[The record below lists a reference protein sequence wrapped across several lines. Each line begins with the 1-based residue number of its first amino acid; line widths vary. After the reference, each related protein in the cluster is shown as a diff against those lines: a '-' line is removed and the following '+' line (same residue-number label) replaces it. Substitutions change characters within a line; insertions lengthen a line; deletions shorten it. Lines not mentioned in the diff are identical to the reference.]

1 MNLYI
6 LQNPNPISV
15 DALNV
20 TRVDNDITFAITTNN
35 TANRQ
40 ERVDTF
46 TLYYD
51 LLSSRSDFDDST
63 QWTIGYNPEYQMQ
76 GGGPLFII
84 YNTFKESF
92 PTKGKS
98 GTFTARRDNVNI
110 VFSLYVPFKN
120 SPLDDCSLLVTC
132 EDITKITADES
143 FSAPIVVTDRLA
155 VRPLALPSVRA
166 VSTTAVGQDLDV
178 VLQLCKD
185 GQDINRT
192 ATLYLACDTGSLS
205 SSVIK
210 TNSSGQAT
218 VRIYGDPHRVGEPG
232 VLNVGF
238 KYWSGEL
245 YVNYTTP

>member
-1 MNLYI
+1 MNLYT
-6 LQNPNPISV
+6 LQNTNPISV
-15 DALNV
+15 SAVDV
-20 TRVDNDITFAITTNN
+20 TRVDNAITFAVTTIN
-35 TANRQ
+35 TADKNP
-40 ERVDTF
+40 RVDTF
-46 TLYYD
+46 TLDYS
-51 LLSSRSDFDDST
+51 LLSARSDFEDST
-63 QWTIGYNPEYQMQ
+63 QWTIGYNPEYAPQ

-84 YNTFKESF
+84 YNTFKETF

-110 VFSLYVPFKN
+110 IFSLYVPFKN
-120 SPLDDCSLLVTC
+120 SSLDECSLLVVS
-132 EDITKITADES
+132 EDITKITADSS
-143 FSAPIVVTDRLA
+143 FSAPIVVTDRLSI
-155 VRPLALPSVRA
+155 RPLVMPSVRA
-166 VSTTAVGQDLDV
+166 VSTIVVMQDLDI

-185 GQDINRT
+185 GQDINHT

-218 VRIYGDPHRVGEPG
+218 VRIYGDPHRAGEVG

-245 YVNYTTP
+245 YVNYITP